1 LLRIRSFVMMAPS
14 KPQCW
19 VKKYDEL
26 RLLPFEERNLAVD
39 QLKAIVHAGVPI
51 ACEKATKNEKRE
63 GVPRTKSDERL
74 EDLKRRLDKLEEAR
88 GYVRPPRPDP
98 PVFQSPPRSV
108 RRYPT
113 PEAMRKIRARRLHL
127 QQDIQPNIQPSIG
140 TSIWPDSRGSVTAAV
155 HVPTTIRCQ
164 TIKGLLWGNVDIDK
178 QERLEGIVQEMR
190 SVGSDTFRLHDM
202 ISCHEGTNG
211 GQALSAMIRRIDT
224 AIAKRMPDSLQFKI
238 GITWNPPHRWA
249 NPQYGYQHDGF
260 ISMEIL
266 AWDFRAAMI
275 GLFEAA
281 LINHFQREA
290 PRLCLNKKLGDD
302 NRQDMSPQFL
312 YVAYLP

>member
-1 LLRIRSFVMMAPS
+1 MIQIWSDIVSFAVCSHLQFVRIRVHLHFSMDVEKMNARSILHPTYDDDGTGVPS
-14 KPQCW
+14 THAEKR
-19 VKKYDEL
+19 KRDEL
-26 RLLPFEERNLAVD
+26 KEL
-39 QLKAIVHAGVPI
+39 
-51 ACEKATKNEKRE
+51 
-63 GVPRTKSDERL
+63 DELCRAL
-74 EDLKRRLDKLEEAR
+74 DRLDR
-88 GYVRPPRPDP
+88 PPRPPRPDP

-113 PEAMRKIRARRLHL
+113 PEAMRKIRERGLHL
-127 QQDIQPNIQPSIG
+127 QQPSIGTQKTIKPSIG
-140 TSIWPDSRGSVTAAV
+140 TSIWPDSCGNVAAAV
-155 HVPTTIRCQ
+155 HVPVTIRGV
-164 TIKGLLWGNVDIDK
+164 TIKGLLWGKVDIDK
-178 QERLEGIVQEMR
+178 QTRLEGLVLEMR
-190 SVGSDTFRLHDM
+190 SVGSETFRLQDM

>member
-1 LLRIRSFVMMAPS
+1 MMVPS

-63 GVPRTKSDERL
+63 GVPRTKSDDLERL

-190 SVGSDTFRLHDM
+190 SVGSETFRLHDM

-211 GQALSAMIRRIDT
+211 GQALSAMIRRIDI

-275 GLFEAA
+275 GFFEAA